1 MEVHSPSTSPVRE
14 RHLSLPELAAEA
26 RAPVDLLEWLVARG
40 QLRPLPDGRFDAR
53 DSATLSTVQALLA
66 SGISRDDLGW
76 AFDQAGAGVSAI
88 GQMFAVPRERS
99 TRTYAEVVA
108 ELGEVGR
115 RLGLIYSA
123 LGFTEPAPDER
134 LRVDEERVV
143 TGFASVWA
151 EVDPGGD
158 ADVRLARIAGEA
170 TRRVNEAWLDIW
182 DEVAQPRL
190 DTQGGAT
197 SLGQGPA
204 TDPADPAQ
212 NASLRGAEI
221 GRLMTAWLQE
231 RALERT
237 LNARIINAF
246 ENALVRAGRLEGRP
260 DHPPAVAFVDLS
272 GYATMTVERG
282 DEAAAAAAD
291 RLRSLAEECVRKVDG
306 RIVKVLGDGVL
317 LLFQD
322 RSSALGATLALVRR
336 VAEEGLP
343 PAHAGIAAGRV
354 VVRDG
359 DVFGQTVN
367 LASRI
372 AGQAKPGQVLVEEGV
387 VIALPRG
394 VAEFAPIGR
403 VELKGLPLPVAVW
416 QASAPGTTAG

>member
-1 MEVHSPSTSPVRE
+1 MEAHSPSVPHDHE
-14 RHLSLPELAAEA
+14 RHLTLPELATEA
-26 RAPVDLLEWLVARG
+26 RAPLDLLEWLVARG
-40 QLRPLPDGRFDAR
+40 QLRPLADGRFDAR

-76 AFDQAGAGVSAI
+76 AFDQAGAGVSSI
-88 GQMFAVPRERS
+88 GQMFAVPPERS
-99 TRTYAEVVA
+99 KRTYAQVVA
-108 ELGEVGR
+108 DLGDVGL
-115 RLGLIYSA
+115 RLGSIYAA
-123 LGFTEPAPDER
+123 LGFTEPAPDEH
-134 LRVDEERVV
+134 LRIDEERVL
-143 TGFASVWA
+143 TGFASIWA

-158 ADVRLARIAGEA
+158 ADVRVARIAGDA

-197 SLGQGPA
+197 SHGQA
-204 TDPADPAQ
+204 RAIDPADPAQ

-221 GRLMTAWLQE
+221 GRLMTAWMQE

-246 ENALVRAGRLEGRP
+246 EHALVRAGRLEARP

-272 GYATMTVERG
+272 GYTTMTVERG

-291 RLRSLAEECVRKVDG
+291 RLRALAEECVREVDG
-306 RIVKVLGDGVL
+306 RIVKLLGDGVL

-322 RSSALGATLALVRR
+322 RSSALTATLDLVRR
-336 VAEEGLP
+336 VDEEGLP
-343 PAHAGIAAGRV
+343 QAHAGIAAGRV

-372 AGQAKPGQVLVEEGV
+372 AGQAKPGQVVVEEGV

-394 VAEFAPIGR
+394 VAEFVPIGR
-403 VELKGLPLPVAVW
+403 VELKGFPVPVALW
-416 QASAPGTTAG
+416 RAGPPTR